1 LDNLTV
7 IGPNPSGSQNSNGSF
22 ENSPV
27 TERADT
33 SDIEGWTFELQD
45 SADATF
51 AIVDDEVKD
60 GNRALRIDV
69 HTAGPQDY
77 SIQAINELFPV
88 EPGINYTFSVWA
100 KASEPGATANF
111 TVGNPAFNEFGRID
125 KSQVTLTSDWQKFSF
140 QFQAGASDTVG
151 RAPIHVSMSENAGK
165 SIWLDSIRVQKPA
178 IPDTIYQ
185 PIARDKVKFLGNV
198 YSPEQAPGFQEYWN
212 QVTPENA
219 GKWGSVESTRDQM
232 NWSQMDAVA
241 ALARE
246 NGFPFKFHVLVW
258 GNQQPE
264 WIKSLPENE
273 QLEEITEW
281 FEAVAERY
289 PDLDWI
295 EVVNEPLHDPPNNAG
310 DNQGDS
316 DSGGYINALGGSGE
330 TGWDWIITS
339 FEMAREIFPDSVKLI
354 INDYSILGNTQN
366 TNQYLEIVELL
377 QSRSLI
383 DGIGVQSHAFST
395 KSASVSALKASLD
408 KLAETGLPI
417 QITELDIDGN
427 ANASSSAS
435 DQAQLNEYK
444 RIFPMLWEHT
454 SVEGVT
460 LWGWRVGHWRTDQEA
475 YIIQPNND
483 ERPALTWLR
492 EYVENA
498 EVTVSKEEKSK
509 IPQGFSL
516 YQNYPNPFNP
526 TTNITFSIPKADYVQ
541 LTVYDMLGRK
551 VAQLLDGRLAAGQKT
566 VQFNAANL
574 SSGTYLYRLQT
585 SEFISTRKLV
595 LIK

>member
-1 LDNLTV
+1 
-7 IGPNPSGSQNSNGSF
+7 
-22 ENSPV
+22 
-27 TERADT
+27 
-33 SDIEGWTFELQD
+33 
-45 SADATF
+45 
-51 AIVDDEVKD
+51 
-60 GNRALRIDV
+60 
-69 HTAGPQDY
+69 
-77 SIQAINELFPV
+77 
-88 EPGINYTFSVWA
+88 
-100 KASEPGATANF
+100 
-111 TVGNPAFNEFGRID
+111 
-125 KSQVTLTSDWQKFSF
+125 
-140 QFQAGASDTVG
+140 
-151 RAPIHVSMSENAGK
+151 
-165 SIWLDSIRVQKPA
+165 
-178 IPDTIYQ
+178 
-185 PIARDKVKFLGNV
+185 VKFLGNV